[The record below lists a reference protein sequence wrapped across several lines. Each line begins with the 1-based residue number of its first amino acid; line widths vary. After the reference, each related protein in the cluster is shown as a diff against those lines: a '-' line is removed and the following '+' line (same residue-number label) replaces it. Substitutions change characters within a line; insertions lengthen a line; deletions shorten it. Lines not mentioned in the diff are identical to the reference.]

1 MLLPPSTP
9 LTLVSL
15 HFDMGGTFILRLRA
29 EVVRI
34 SYHTI
39 SVDVFCSKDKGPI
52 SFTNIAKENFKN
64 I

>member
-15 HFDMGGTFILRLRA
+15 HFDMGGIFMLRLRA

-34 SYHTI
+34 SYHMM
-39 SVDVFCSKDKGPI
+39 SVDVFCSKDKGLV
-52 SFTNIAKENFKN
+52 SFTNIAKEKFKN